1 MLSAIHLVHFRNYDE
16 CRLELCP
23 GFNCIVGSNGQG
35 KTNLLEAIYYLSLL
49 RSFRT
54 NNVNEMK
61 QFKSQG
67 FALHCEAAQ
76 PGMPSVKLSVSYG
89 TERHLLVNG
98 VPVYRASDFIN
109 RFICMAFIPQDL
121 SLIQGAPLLRR
132 RFLDISISQVS
143 TDYMRHLQKFQEA
156 LHSRNVMLKDK
167 AKYTRDTITAYDKVL
182 AREAAEIEVMRR
194 DFAEMLNAYLGQLS
208 DELVGDSRK
217 LEIRY
222 LSKIG
227 PLLQEQRVPKEQIE
241 ATYLENL
248 EKAFARDLE
257 VGTTELGPHRSDF
270 SCLLDGILMQ
280 RFASQ
285 GECRIG
291 SLALKLA
298 CFNLVRE
305 KVGAENVTLLVDD
318 VVGELDMDRRTRF
331 FRSVCNSGQTVF
343 ACTGIPSEIASPD
356 CIYRVRG
363 GILCREK

>member
-49 RSFRT
+49 RSFRAG
-54 NNVNEMK
+54 NVNEMK

-67 FALHCEAAQ
+67 FALHCEAVK
-76 PGMPSVKLSVSYG
+76 PGFPPVRLSVNYG

-109 RFICMAFIPQDL
+109 RFTCMAFIPQDL
-121 SLIQGAPLLRR
+121 SLVQGAPLLRR
-132 RFLDISISQVS
+132 RFLDISISQTS
-143 TDYMRHLQKFQEA
+143 PEYMHHLQKFQEA
-156 LHSRNVMLKDK
+156 LHSRNLMLKNQV
-167 AKYTRDTITAYDKVL
+167 KYTRDTITAYDAVL

-194 DFAEMLNAYLGQLS
+194 DFAESLNRYLEMLSG
-208 DELVGDSRK
+208 ELIGDGRK

-222 LSKIG
+222 LSRIG
-227 PLLQEQRVPKEQIE
+227 PLLQEQHVPKERIE
-241 ATYLENL
+241 AAYMENL
-248 EKAFARDLE
+248 NKAFAKDLE
-257 VGTTELGPHRSDF
+257 TGTTELGPHRSDF
-270 SCLLDGILMQ
+270 SCLLGGIFMQ
-280 RFASQ
+280 RYASQ
-285 GECRIG
+285 GECRTG

-305 KVGAENVTLLVDD
+305 KVGDENVTLLVDD
-318 VVGELDMDRRTRF
+318 VVGELDADRRARF
-331 FRSVCNSGQTVF
+331 FNSVCNSGQTVF
-343 ACTGIPSEIASPD
+343 ACTGIPPEIVSPD

-363 GILCREK
+363 GALCREK